1 MSKQVRNFVAAIVLF
16 MWPHGILSKIKPC
29 ACLLASRVHMRS
41 GLLDCIYFCNF
52 GSSSFGA
59 APTELLASSALQPAR
74 AVLHQLNRIPYL
86 NLFDFS
92 YLYALKFLES
102 DRWRKSEIVEKK
114 E

>member
-1 MSKQVRNFVAAIVLF
+1 
-16 MWPHGILSKIKPC
+16 
-29 ACLLASRVHMRS
+29 MRS

-86 NLFDFS
+86 SLFDLFIRV
-92 YLYALKFLES
+92 KVFGE
-102 DRWRKSEIVEKK
+102 
-114 E
+114 

>member
-1 MSKQVRNFVAAIVLF
+1 MSKQFRNFAAAIVLF
-16 MWPHGILSKIKPC
+16 MWPHDILSKIKPC

-59 APTELLASSALQPAR
+59 APTELVASSALQPAR

-86 NLFDFS
+86 TLI
-92 YLYALKFLES
+92 FLIYT
-102 DRWRKSEIVEKK
+102 R
-114 E
+114 